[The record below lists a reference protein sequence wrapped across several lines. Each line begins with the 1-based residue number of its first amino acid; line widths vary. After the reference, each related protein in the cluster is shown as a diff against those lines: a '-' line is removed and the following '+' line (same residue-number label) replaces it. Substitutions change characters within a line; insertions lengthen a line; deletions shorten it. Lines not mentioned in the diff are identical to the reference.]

1 MKTPSIIKYFMAS
14 PKPNSN
20 NDFQITQSPSG
31 MRSIKRTLNFQM
43 NYETTSI
50 KNNNY
55 TPNILWEI
63 LQKH

>member
-1 MKTPSIIKYFMAS
+1 MAS